1 MNLYKYLQKIPSG
14 KKSITLTLG
23 LPTVLSSLSL
33 ICLGFIGVFILGL
46 LLGGGYDI
54 ESKIPQLEQVL
65 PQEPAGKQPVLI
77 AKDVKETPQEQKT
90 AIDGKTSPE
99 SPSGSL
105 LKQLTE
111 QRELAFAAGIKV
123 DETRQ
128 ALAAQQTAKAR
139 EAAKAAER
147 AAAEKSRQQ
156 AQATAAKDK
165 KQTQESDKKKQ
176 ADNQRFAY
184 SFQVASY
191 KDKTYADRFTATLKK
206 EGYRVRTEK
215 SVEKGVNWYRVVMDF
230 TGTNDEADKLQAA
243 MRSHGVSKLLMRS
256 KKAVRGR

>member
-1 MNLYKYLQKIPSG
+1 MNLYKYLQKIPTG
-14 KKSITLTLG
+14 KRSVTLTLG

-65 PQEPAGKQPVLI
+65 PQGPSGKQPVLI
-77 AKDVKETPQEQKT
+77 AGDVKETPQEQKA
-90 AIDGKTSPE
+90 AIDDKATPE
-99 SPSGSL
+99 SSAVSL
-105 LKQLTE
+105 LKQITE

-123 DETRQ
+123 DEERQ

-147 AAAEKSRQQ
+147 VAAEKNRQQ
-156 AQATAAKDK
+156 PQTATAKDK
-165 KQTQESDKKKQ
+165 KPPQEKDPKKQ
-176 ADNQRFAY
+176 QGNQRFAY
-184 SFQVASY
+184 VFQVASY

-206 EGYRVRTEK
+206 EGYKARTEK
-215 SVEKGVNWYRVVMDF
+215 SVEKGVNWYRVVLDF
-230 TGTNDEADKLQAA
+230 TGTNEEADKLQSSI
-243 MRSHGVSKLLMRS
+243 RGHGVSKMLQRS